1 LVKENVK
8 AKKFLTQTI
17 HEIWDTVKRSN
28 LRTTEIKEGEKFHP
42 QDPENIFTKI
52 IDQPI
57 ERDAYKHMRRL

>member
-1 LVKENVK
+1 
-8 AKKFLTQTI
+8 
-17 HEIWDTVKRSN
+17 VKRSN